1 MLSQIRVACLVAGT
15 ISTFPLAAEPQ
26 SSGARQEVPGRS
38 PATLVDRF
46 RKMLEMQI
54 DVQRGTARLSEV
66 IGGNPGKQVRD
77 EDRRTAVALSGNEK
91 DIIVEA
97 TNAIE
102 LLEAEGSAVAFT
114 KALRDLREDMLHV
127 QRRLEISDVGMDT
140 QGIEQEIIDTLKEV
154 IEALGKH

>member
-1 MLSQIRVACLVAGT
+1 
-15 ISTFPLAAEPQ
+15 
-26 SSGARQEVPGRS
+26 
-38 PATLVDRF
+38 
-46 RKMLEMQI
+46 
-54 DVQRGTARLSEV
+54 
-66 IGGNPGKQVRD
+66 VRD
-77 EDRRTAVALSGNEK
+77 EDRRTAVALSDNEK

-114 KALRDLREDMLHV
+114 RALRDLREDMLHV